1 MSYNPSD
8 LILGT
13 GRRVPAVTH
22 AIQTGTRQSGRKP
35 VISVDAK
42 DSQEPFAA
50 TGDAWVPWGAAKP
63 KSPQRILTNPAKKCF
78 ATLGGASPR
87 TKAPVCKSGA
97 RGAHPRRRPMQRS
110 QATELQNT
118 LARVAIFSR
127 LPTHSLKTVR
137 ETCSWEHYRPG
148 DPIVDYLDASDDV
161 FFITVAR
168 YASQF
173 IQRPERQLVFVIWV
187 PATYLASMPLSMANP
202 RCASVVAKTDCLIAS
217 MSAIEFRKLLVTEPM
232 VSQALI
238 GELVR
243 NVRTL
248 TKRVY
253 EFSTLAVNNRIQ
265 AELLRLASLAPRE
278 GKSARLIPPPTHADI
293 ASRVSTHREAVTREL
308 NRLSRIGIIERQPGI
323 LIVRDVDRLAEML
336 HEMTGE

>member
-1 MSYNPSD
+1 MTNSLSGVTLHQSAEPGKLALRQKGLTS
-8 LILGT
+8 
-13 GRRVPAVTH
+13 PAP
-22 AIQTGTRQSGRKP
+22 G
-35 VISVDAK
+35 
-42 DSQEPFAA
+42 
-50 TGDAWVPWGAAKP
+50 
-63 KSPQRILTNPAKKCF
+63 CF
-78 ATLGGASPR
+78 ATRASRRSKESPFNPSR
-87 TKAPVCKSGA
+87 VIVG
-97 RGAHPRRRPMQRS
+97 RGRRRGMERY
-110 QATELQNT
+110 QATDFEFT
-118 LARVAIFSR
+118 LASIGIFAC
-127 LPTHSLKTVR
+127 LAPKALKALR
-137 ETCSWEHYRPG
+137 DTCSWQNYHSG
-148 DPIVDYLDASDDV
+148 DPIVDYLDVSDDV
-161 FFITVAR
+161 FFVTTGEVSVTIYSVSGKAVSFR
-168 YASQF
+168 NLGPGSIFGEYAA
-173 IQRPERQLVFVIWV
+173 IDG
-187 PATYLASMPLSMANP
+187 NP

-217 MSAIEFRKLLVTEPM
+217 MSAVAFRKLLVTEPK

-308 NRLSRIGIIERQPGI
+308 NRLARIGIVERQPGI